1 MYNLFSLILDWIMK
15 TFFLDKISNLE
26 NLEVTE
32 PSIIVANH
40 SSYLDHFALLYA
52 FRKANNNEKL
62 YFLAKS
68 ELFDKWLSRK
78 WQTTMNAIPIDRDGD
93 NAGTLNQMKSILKE
107 EKKSIVIYP
116 EGTRTYNGKV
126 HIGKQGALVLA
137 QVTKAPVVPVG
148 IEGAF
153 DVLPRK
159 TLVPHKEKINLNIG
173 KKFFVKV
180 TKANRGLLQQKMMQ
194 NLTRL
199 SKGVFEL
206 EADDIHQS
214 MLDTVKE
221 YNELGIRD
229 YPYSNVSSTEY
240 HRRALYITKQLLKT
254 GFKKN
259 EVLVEQAR
267 AIGKLGMKHNRL
279 WALMRLRHAKYLVEQ
294 TKKYDDEYYMADY
307 VLATCYNW
315 LPKSWGGSKIKAQK
329 LYLSAIKKE
338 PTKIFTRLSY
348 SKFLQKNKQYS
359 ASLEQAKYILKLKPE
374 DLVDKRRKI
383 EALEVI
389 MRMNK
394 SYDPEEEGLIN
405 G

>member
-173 KKFFVKV
+173 KNF
-180 TKANRGLLQQKMMQ
+180 
-194 NLTRL
+194 L
-199 SKGVFEL
+199 SKL
-206 EADDIHQS
+206 
-214 MLDTVKE
+214 
-221 YNELGIRD
+221 
-229 YPYSNVSSTEY
+229 P
-240 HRRALYITKQLLKT
+240 RRTA
-254 GFKKN
+254 G
-259 EVLVEQAR
+259 
-267 AIGKLGMKHNRL
+267 
-279 WALMRLRHAKYLVEQ
+279 
-294 TKKYDDEYYMADY
+294 
-307 VLATCYNW
+307 CYN
-315 LPKSWGGSKIKAQK
+315 
-329 LYLSAIKKE
+329 KK
-338 PTKIFTRLSY
+338 
-348 SKFLQKNKQYS
+348 
-359 ASLEQAKYILKLKPE
+359 
-374 DLVDKRRKI
+374 
-383 EALEVI
+383 
-389 MRMNK
+389 
-394 SYDPEEEGLIN
+394 
-405 G
+405 